1 MKINKHRRLRILGLA
16 LPIIGGMMSQ
26 NILNVVDTAMV
37 GHLGDAALAAV
48 GMGGFVSFLSMALI
62 LGISVGVQ
70 ATAARR
76 KGQGRFDEMAV
87 ALNAGLLVVI
97 CVGPILSGVLYQLA
111 PIFFPYLVEDPEV
124 IALGTPY
131 LQIRILAIIFVAT
144 NFAFRGYW
152 NAVDR
157 SRLYMVTLLIMHTC
171 NIAMNYVLIFGKF
184 GFPALG
190 VTGAAIGTAGSTAI
204 GAGIYIFLGFKYS
217 RGEGFC
223 KKTPSRKDIKQ
234 IVRLS
239 IPSGIQQF
247 FFSAGMTM
255 MYWIIA
261 QIGTAELAA
270 ASVLMNITLIA
281 FLPGMGLGIAA
292 STLVGQALGRGD
304 ATDAKQWAWDV
315 VKVAIVLLGLLG
327 IPMVLAP
334 DIMLGIFLHDPNT
347 LDVAR
352 MPMRLIGGTMVVEA
366 ISIVLMHSLLG
377 AGDVH
382 RVMRISI
389 SCQWFYFLPLAYLIG
404 PVLGY
409 GLIGVWLLNISYR
422 AIVACVFAL
431 LWQRG
436 KWSAIKV

>member
-1 MKINKHRRLRILGLA
+1 
-16 LPIIGGMMSQ
+16 MSQ